1 MQLKTTIQNTSQI
14 IGNGTAYTRV
24 GAYFYNSERG
34 PGNYNGYVGNVWS
47 DLRIVL
53 ENGNSLKAKA
63 YLWKATL
70 ADQSAGETIF
80 EQAFTTPIDFETEYQ
95 ISIELIGSEMIY
107 KCNGE
112 KITYQISSQVFEP
125 FQPYQHLTCRI
136 NPEEGSSASIMALFD
151 DVTFS
156 NGSVDVNG
164 DGDTNLIDAI
174 LALKVISGLQ
184 SVGVQ
189 RDADVNGDGCV
200 GIEEAI
206 VIFQKLAGL
215 R

>member
-1 MQLKTTIQNTSQI
+1 
-14 IGNGTAYTRV
+14 
-24 GAYFYNSERG
+24 
-34 PGNYNGYVGNVWS
+34 
-47 DLRIVL
+47 
-53 ENGNSLKAKA
+53 
-63 YLWKATL
+63 
-70 ADQSAGETIF
+70 
-80 EQAFTTPIDFETEYQ
+80 
-95 ISIELIGSEMIY
+95 MIY

-125 FQPYQHLTCRI
+125 FQPYHHLTCRI
-136 NPEEGSSASIMALFD
+136 YPEEGSSASMMALFD
-151 DVTFS
+151 DVNFS

-189 RDADVNGDGCV
+189 RNADVNGDGCV